1 MLQTEIS
8 LQLNKT
14 EVEKYIHEK
23 LDQRIH
29 ETILFVDVERLVKMT
44 GFSKRFLEDEIL
56 SNPMVRQ
63 HQRRKSRKRF
73 YIYEPTIKAI
83 LEIVD
88 SWNI

>member
-1 MLQTEIS
+1 MMQTEVSI
-8 LQLNKT
+8 QLDKT
-14 EVEKYIHEK
+14 EIEKYIREQ
-23 LDQRIH
+23 LDQCVR
-29 ETILFVDVERLVKMT
+29 ETILFVDVDRLVKMT

-63 HQRRKSRKRF
+63 YQRRKSRKRF

-88 SWNI
+88 SWDI

>member
-1 MLQTEIS
+1 ML
-8 LQLNKT
+8 KT
-14 EVEKYIHEK
+14 EATIQLDDTKIEKYIHEK

-56 SNPMVRQ
+56 SHPMVRQ

-88 SWNI
+88 GWAI